1 MENHLANQG
10 LFGPW
15 SPPPTPPF
23 VLHYVVVLQGH
34 ARPRR
39 WIHWIYW
46 MNGMDR
52 GMYKYE
58 NLYWIC
64 VYCICTYT
72 IIIRYVGILRYC
84 TDSILSQR
92 DVTLCLLF
100 LGVLWVFLKAVCN
113 VVPLPCQQHYN
124 YGNYTFRDANASNFQ
139 SIPFWIPASTFSSKV
154 KQIFVSKTGEWAAK
168 FTRHQLYISACHW
181 VKPSWT
187 WSIVL
192 MKRRA
197 SSPIT
202 PPETNSSPLKISP
215 PKPQRKVSSSNH
227 AFSGAKC

>member
-1 MENHLANQG
+1 MEKSPGQPG

-34 ARPRR
+34 AMPRR
-39 WIHWIYW
+39 CDWIYW

-58 NLYWIC
+58 NLYCIF

-92 DVTLCLLF
+92 DATLCLLF

-139 SIPFWIPASTFSSKV
+139 YTLFEFPP
-154 KQIFVSKTGEWAAK
+154 Q
-168 FTRHQLYISACHW
+168 
-181 VKPSWT
+181 PS
-187 WSIVL
+187 L
-192 MKRRA
+192 
-197 SSPIT
+197 
-202 PPETNSSPLKISP
+202 
-215 PKPQRKVSSSNH
+215 QR
-227 AFSGAKC
+227 